1 MTSTSHN
8 NRTFTPLAKLL
19 HWLMAAL
26 WITVWFIGYIAV
38 TWRTELNP
46 EHGLTIA
53 HKALAST
60 LLFLIV
66 LRTVWRLT
74 HPAPALPDTMSGFM
88 KNIAHA
94 THFILYALALIA
106 LPVSGWL
113 WSSVAD
119 KPIMVLW
126 TFHLPPLTTPHPELY
141 DLMKNIHVTLA
152 FSMGALVAGH
162 ILVAL
167 KHAVVDRDGVMSSM
181 LPKIFSRRR
190 NR

>member
-1 MTSTSHN
+1 MTPTPTK
-8 NRTFTPLAKLL
+8 NREFTPVAKLL
-19 HWLMAAL
+19 HWLMAAI
-26 WITVWFIGYIAV
+26 WIAVWFIGYAAV
-38 TWRTELNP
+38 TWREQINP
-46 EHGLTIA
+46 EHGLTTA

-66 LRTVWRLT
+66 LRTAWRLT
-74 HPAPALPDTMSGFM
+74 HPAPELPATMSSLM
-88 KNIAHA
+88 KKAAHA
-94 THFILYALALIA
+94 AHFVLYALALIA

-126 TFHLPPLTTPHPELY
+126 TFQLPPLTAPHPELY
-141 DLMKNIHVTLA
+141 GLMKDVHVTLA

-167 KHAVVDRDGVMSSM
+167 KHAIIHRDGVMSSM
-181 LPKIFSRRR
+181 LPAKFRKRRPR
-190 NR
+190 